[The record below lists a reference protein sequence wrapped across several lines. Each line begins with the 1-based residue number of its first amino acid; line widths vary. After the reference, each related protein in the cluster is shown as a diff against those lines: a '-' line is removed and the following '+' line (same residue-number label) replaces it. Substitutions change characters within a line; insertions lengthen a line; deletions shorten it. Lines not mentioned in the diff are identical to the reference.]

1 MFLHYPVEI
10 GYTYQKFIAPYVS
23 VYDIQVTRME
33 KRISLVTV
41 GGTFD
46 VLHKGHWFLLEE
58 AYRIG
63 EKILIGL
70 TTDDFVRKMRKSH
83 TVDCY
88 DKRMSELTRFITERK
103 LGERTLVV
111 PISDK
116 FGPTIGERP
125 HSNDIEGILVSEET
139 EPGAEEINLIRV
151 QEGKRPLLIIVVKM
165 VLADDGKPISSTR
178 IRKQEVDR
186 FGKLIG

>member
-10 GYTYQKFIAPYVS
+10 GYTYQKFKAPYVS

-125 HSNDIEGILVSEET
+125 HSNDIEGIL
-139 EPGAEEINLIRV
+139 IRV

>member
-1 MFLHYPVEI
+1 
-10 GYTYQKFIAPYVS
+10 
-23 VYDIQVTRME
+23 ME
-33 KRISLVTV
+33 KRISLITV

-58 AYRIG
+58 AYMLG

-70 TTDDFVRKMRKSH
+70 TTDKFVKSMRKSH
-83 TVDCY
+83 PVDCY
-88 DKRMSELTRFITERK
+88 DKRFTELTKFIAERK
-103 LGERTLVV
+103 LGERTIIV

-116 FGPTIGERP
+116 YGPTIGNRP
-125 HSNDIEGILVSEET
+125 HSDEIEGILVSEET
-139 EPGAEEINLIRV
+139 EQGAEAINQIRV
-151 QEGKRPLLIIVVKM
+151 DEGKKPLLIIVVKM
-165 VLADDGKPISSTR
+165 VMADDGKPISSTR